1 MKFLRAN
8 SPEWRQDNKPSA
20 LKSPMTDAL
29 LKMMRL
35 DAGGAVQSGRCTFVH
50 WVHFEGSGP
59 DWRQI
64 RESPAPGPANLREA
78 IGIFCHNSANVHTYA
93 STGDM
98 LGIHSPEW
106 RPKIKS
112 SLGIS
117 PDTGDRK
124 KKFPS
129 PISPIRR
136 QAQNLISSTGQ
147 GSCAGNSRTGKDL
160 VGQGSCAGSSKTGK
174 GGQNMP

>member
-1 MKFLRAN
+1 
-8 SPEWRQDNKPSA
+8 
-20 LKSPMTDAL
+20 MTDAL
-29 LKMMRL
+29 LRMMRL
-35 DAGGAVQSGRCTFVH
+35 DAGGAVLSGRCTFVH

-59 DWRQI
+59 NWRQI
-64 RESPAPGPANLREA
+64 GESPAPRPANLREA
-78 IGIFCHNSANVHTYA
+78 IGMFCHDPANVHTYA

-124 KKFPS
+124 INSQARFRHYGDRLKTLFRALVIT
-129 PISPIRR
+129 ISIAVTVMTTTIIIIITKIVITI
-136 QAQNLISSTGQ
+136 Q
-147 GSCAGNSRTGKDL
+147 C
-160 VGQGSCAGSSKTGK
+160 
-174 GGQNMP
+174 

>member
-1 MKFLRAN
+1 
-8 SPEWRQDNKPSA
+8 
-20 LKSPMTDAL
+20 MTDAL
-29 LKMMRL
+29 LRMMRL

-50 WVHFEGSGP
+50 WVHFKGSGP

-78 IGIFCHNSANVHTYA
+78 IGMFCHNSANVHTYA
-93 STGDM
+93 RTGDM
-98 LGIHSPEW
+98 LGIHSPDW

-124 KKFPS
+124 INSQARF
-129 PISPIRR
+129 R
-136 QAQNLISSTGQ
+136 QYGDRLKTLFRALVASHRVPVWGFQRGRDTAVLCTQSQKLI
-147 GSCAGNSRTGKDL
+147 
-160 VGQGSCAGSSKTGK
+160 
-174 GGQNMP
+174 P

>member
-1 MKFLRAN
+1 VVRYN
-8 SPEWRQDNKPSA
+8 PVGV
-20 LKSPMTDAL
+20 L
-29 LKMMRL
+29 LYI
-35 DAGGAVQSGRCTFVH
+35 G
-50 WVHFEGSGP
+50 WHFEGSGP

-78 IGIFCHNSANVHTYA
+78 IGMFCHNSANVHTYA

-124 KKFPS
+124 INSQARF
-129 PISPIRR
+129 R
-136 QAQNLISSTGQ
+136 QYGDRLKTLFRALLGMRPTSRPGKGDRGESGPGPWTRAQNAL
-147 GSCAGNSRTGKDL
+147 
-160 VGQGSCAGSSKTGK
+160 SKPVASGHTSAWRK
-174 GGQNMP
+174 EHHRLET